1 MSTLRFT
8 PQAAADLRRAIA
20 EHGGHEVF
28 AIGDVHERV
37 VTGVTITCRGTES
50 AVPALV
56 DRPRAGQVVIHNHP
70 SGVLQPS
77 EPDLALAH
85 LYGEDGVGVV
95 IVDNPV
101 SRSTWV
107 VEPHAPQSKAVDPS
121 ALHAFFHDALPGVL
135 PGFEPRPQQLEMAE
149 RVARAL
155 DEGDPLLCEAGTG
168 TGKSLAYLVPA
179 ALWALANES
188 KVIVSTHTRALQGQ
202 LLHSDLPL
210 LERGGLPVVT
220 AVLEGRGNYLCRRR
234 LELAKHEV
242 GQRDDGPD
250 GPDVQPS
257 TDVDSEAER
266 AALESLRAWSE
277 STASGSRSDLP
288 HPVEPDIWERVLSDS
303 DLTLSVKCPF
313 YDKCHYYQARRHA
326 ASAHIIV
333 VNHALLL
340 VDLALRSQSGRGI
353 LPKYD
358 RVILDEAHHLESAAT
373 GAATESLSARAVQ
386 RAVAPLLDRRRKG
399 VLTRLVQGP
408 GKRLTRTQQ
417 DQLSAHAA
425 NLVPLLDSLQSGVE
439 QSLMQVG
446 DALEPSMDGGR
457 GKQSSVRITD
467 AVRASDPWNL
477 DVVPTVRHLASELED
492 AIRGLE
498 KLVDPFEDLDL
509 PEALQQP
516 LLDLGRARRRLS
528 SHIDVAHGFLDED
541 PERCRWTAPDR
552 GRRGVPLTK
561 LALAPIEVRDT
572 LRRILFDPIPGVT
585 CTSATLTVA
594 DRFNFFR
601 ARTGL
606 SHGEEVTFPSPFDH
620 AKQAVLGLP
629 RDLPPPNHPDFMRNS
644 TEVIL
649 GAIEAS
655 DGGAFV
661 LCTSYRAVEHYAA
674 ALRRRGGRT
683 VLAQGHGSRHR
694 LLQRFKEERRSVLV
708 GTDSFW
714 EGVSVKGDALRLV
727 IIPRLPFRVPTE
739 PLLQARHERIQQRG
753 FDPFRAYALPEAV
766 IKLRQGYGR
775 LIRGHRDRGAVV
787 LLDRRIHDRA
797 YGRILLQSLPPA
809 RRVIGPW
816 RRVREE
822 LQQLFSRT

>member
-1 MSTLRFT
+1 MSGLRFT
-8 PQAAADLRRAIA
+8 PKAAAEMRRAIQD
-20 EHGGHEVF
+20 HGGNEVF
-28 AIGDVHERV
+28 AIGDVEDRL
-37 VTGVTITCRGTES
+37 VTSVTITCRGTES

-101 SRSTWV
+101 ARSTWV
-107 VEPHAPQSKAVDPS
+107 VEPHAPRARPVDGA
-121 ALHAFFHDALPGVL
+121 ALHDFFHRSLPKVL

-149 RVARAL
+149 RVAASL
-155 DEGDPLLCEAGTG
+155 DDGNPLLCEAGTG

-179 ALWALANES
+179 ALWALANDS
-188 KVIVSTHTRALQGQ
+188 KVVVSTYTRALQGQ

-210 LERGGLPVVT
+210 LAKGGLEVTT

-234 LELAKHEV
+234 LELARGEV
-242 GQRDDGPD
+242 DRRDDGEDPD
-250 GPDVQPS
+250 DHSP
-257 TDVDSEAER
+257 DVDSEGER
-266 AALESLRAWSE
+266 QALDDLVAWSD
-277 STASGSRSDLP
+277 STASGSRSDLS
-288 HPVEPDIWERVLSDS
+288 HPVEPDLWERVLSDS

-313 YDKCHYYQARRHA
+313 YDRCHYYSARRHA

-340 VDLALRSQSGRGI
+340 VDLALRSQSGRGV

-358 RVILDEAHHLESAAT
+358 RVILDEAHHLEAAAT
-373 GAATESLSARAVQ
+373 GAATETLSARAVQ
-386 RAVAPLLDRRRKG
+386 RAVAPLLDRRRRKG

-408 GKRLTRTQQ
+408 AKRLTQAKQ
-417 DQLSAHAA
+417 DELSARAA
-425 NLVPLLDSLQSGVE
+425 NLAPILDTLQSGVE
-439 QSLMQVG
+439 QALLQVG
-446 DALEPSMDGGR
+446 DVLAPDLEGGAR
-457 GKQSSVRITD
+457 GRPTSVRITD
-467 AVRASDPWNL
+467 SVRQGDAWNL
-477 DVVPTVRHLASELED
+477 DVVPTVRHLSSELED
-492 AIRGLE
+492 AVRGLE
-498 KLVDPFEDLDL
+498 SLTDPFEDLEL

-516 LLDLGRARRRLS
+516 LLDLGRARRRLTT
-528 SHIDVAHGFLDED
+528 HIDVAHGFLDDD

-552 GRRGVPLTK
+552 GRRGVALTK

-594 DRFNFFR
+594 NRFNFFR

-606 SHGEEVTFPSPFDH
+606 SGGHEVTYPSPFDH
-620 AKQAVLGLP
+620 AQQAVLGLP
-629 RDLPPPNHPDFMRNS
+629 RDLPPPNHPDFLRAS
-644 TEVIL
+644 TDTIL
-649 GAIEAS
+649 AAVDAS

-661 LCTSYRAVEHYAA
+661 LCTSYRAVDHYAA

-694 LLQRFKEERRSVLV
+694 LLERFKEGRRAVLV

-714 EGVSVKGDALRLV
+714 EGVSVKGDGLRLV
-727 IIPRLPFRVPTE
+727 VIPRLPFRVPTE
-739 PLLQARHERIQQRG
+739 PLLQARHERIQQQG
-753 FDPFRAYALPEAV
+753 YDPFRAYALPETV

-809 RRVIGPW
+809 RRVMGPW
-816 RRVREE
+816 RRVEEE
-822 LQQLFSRT
+822 LRRLFAAM